1 VTSLSMQPVKIRF
14 FKSADEFRKWLG
26 KNHGKAPELWVG
38 FYKKDSG
45 RGGMTYAEAVDEAL
59 CFGWIDGIRKGIDG
73 SSYVSR
79 FTPRKSR
86 SIWRTIN
93 TKRAGELRES
103 GRLMPAGLKAL
114 EARDPA
120 RSGIYAFENAARKL
134 EADCEQKFK
143 ANKKAWEFFQMQAPW
158 YRRTAGWWVLSAKRE
173 ETKWRRL
180 ERLIGDSQRGARLA
194 HLTSPSRKPK

>member
-1 VTSLSMQPVKIRF
+1 MSVSMQPVNIKF

-26 KNHGKAPELWVG
+26 KNHGRAPALWVG

-45 RGGMTYAEAVDEAL
+45 RGGIAYAEAVDEAL

-86 SIWRTIN
+86 SIWSTIN
-93 TKRAGELRES
+93 TKRAGELREL
-103 GRLMPAGLKAL
+103 GRMLPAGLKAFA
-114 EARDPA
+114 ARDPE
-120 RSGIYAFENAARKL
+120 RSGIYAFENQPRKL
-134 EADCEQKFK
+134 EPDCERKFK

-180 ERLIGDSQRGARLA
+180 ERLIGDSERGARLA
-194 HLTSPSRKPK
+194 HLTSASRKAK